1 MAEIKKKQPTIKV
14 NFSQAGKDATFRL
27 TEKEYKLLINATREQ
42 HYETW
47 GMMHNFSA
55 FAWADY
61 ALSRS
66 KGGRFNSIFNYHK
79 GDVMWERVD

>member
-1 MAEIKKKQPTIKV
+1 MDKQKKQPNIKV
-14 NFSQAGKDATFRL
+14 NFSQAGKEATFRL

-42 HYETW
+42 HYERW

-61 ALSRS
+61 GLSRS